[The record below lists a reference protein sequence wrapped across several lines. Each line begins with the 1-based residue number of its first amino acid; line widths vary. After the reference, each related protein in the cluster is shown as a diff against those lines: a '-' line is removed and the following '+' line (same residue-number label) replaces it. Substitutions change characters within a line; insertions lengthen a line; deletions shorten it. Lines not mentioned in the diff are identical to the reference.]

1 MDARAVCVLHVAG
14 SASTAANGMFEGTVR
29 ALSQIGLR
37 QMLLR
42 LRPGLAGPAHGDVE
56 LRSFAAPE
64 GFFSRVRA
72 LHEELGALA
81 AERTFYAVHLHGAFA
96 CLFGSRALRGSALS
110 GRMLLSP
117 HLADLAPW
125 RAALV
130 GQLLRT
136 ELAPLH
142 AGVVLA
148 SPGEAPIVSRLL
160 ERSTE
165 VLPPA
170 VDGAFFQSSRSEPS
184 RPLVVA
190 GGRGVEAVDVV
201 SRLAVLLNGR
211 DERVPLAWLGAVS
224 RAARAQ
230 LEATGV
236 QVHDSEAIADRL
248 RVLGAASAYVHVSA
262 SNRQPHALAQ
272 AMAVGVPCL
281 ASDTYGHR
289 ALLRHGET
297 GYICSGVL
305 DYIEKL
311 VALLRDPAERERI
324 GQAARAE
331 ASRAFTQRHF
341 ETAVLRAY
349 GFHRVTPLPR
359 KSVHVA

>member
-1 MDARAVCVLHVAG
+1 MDAREVCVLHVAG
-14 SASTAANGMFEGTVR
+14 SASTAADDMFEGTVR
-29 ALSQIGLR
+29 ALAQIGLR
-37 QMLLR
+37 QVLLR
-42 LRPGLAGPAHGDVE
+42 LRPHLSGRAPEEVD
-56 LRSFAAPE
+56 LRPFAAPE
-64 GFFSRVRA
+64 GLFGRVRA

-81 AERTFYAVHLHGAFA
+81 VERTFYAVHLHGAFA
-96 CLFGSRALRGSALS
+96 CLFGSRALRGTPLS
-110 GRMLLSP
+110 GRVLLSP

-125 RAALV
+125 RGALV
-130 GQLLRT
+130 GQLLRS

-142 AGVVLA
+142 GGVVLA
-148 SPGEAPIVSRLL
+148 SPGEAAMVSRLL

-170 VDGAFFQSSRSEPS
+170 VDATFFQAQRSDPA
-184 RPLVVA
+184 RPLVLA

-201 SRLAVLLNGR
+201 SRLSVLLNGR
-211 DERVPLAWLGAVS
+211 EERVPLAWLGAVS

-236 QVHDSEAIADRL
+236 RVHDGEDIAGRL
-248 RVLGAASAYVHVSA
+248 RLLGSASAYVQVSS

-272 AMAVGVPCL
+272 AMAAGLPCL
-281 ASDTYGHR
+281 ASDTYAHR

-297 GYICSGVL
+297 GFICAGVL
-305 DYIEKL
+305 DYVEKL
-311 VALLRDPAERERI
+311 VGLLRDPTERERI

-349 GFHRVTPLPR
+349 GFNRVTPLPR
-359 KSVHVA
+359 KSLYVA